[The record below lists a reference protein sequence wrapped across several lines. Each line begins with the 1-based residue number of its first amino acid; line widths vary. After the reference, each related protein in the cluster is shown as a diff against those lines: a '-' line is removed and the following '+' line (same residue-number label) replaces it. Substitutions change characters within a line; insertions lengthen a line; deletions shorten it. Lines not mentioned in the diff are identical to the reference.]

1 MASSSRYPEVR
12 RSWTSWSGRLGR
24 QAWRLWVTVLSGHT
38 AQYGSAAAAEGWC
51 AAVLRGRG
59 LSGTFGAVPRS
70 VLLQLVCVL
79 ALVALGTMLLAV
91 GSFGSGVIG
100 LVGGAIWFWRLYRA
114 SDRDT

>member
-1 MASSSRYPEVR
+1 M
-12 RSWTSWSGRLGR
+12 L
-24 QAWRLWVTVLSGHT
+24 TVLGGHT
-38 AQYGSAAAAEGWC
+38 AQYGSAAAAAEGWC

-79 ALVALGTMLLAV
+79 ALVTLGTMLLAV
-91 GSFGSGVIG
+91 GSFGSGLIG